1 MHRSVWCALHRV
13 RLIKPFIPLCLSH
26 LCSSLSWDVNHRMR
40 PTAGKRVKG
49 IADEFDDKNHLTSAL
64 HHSPFC
70 LNSARHSKGAR
81 MLFFCLFIFS
91 HLSAKGFEL
100 IVCPII
106 HLCLSCQ
113 RICQVISN
121 QALSRISTPISIP
134 PHLLTCDGA
143 RGGVETDYI
152 WQPKPF

>member
-1 MHRSVWCALHRV
+1 MCGVYSRV

-49 IADEFDDKNHLTSAL
+49 IADESRIKIIWPLLCIISHFAETLRSTARALT
-64 HHSPFC
+64 C
-70 LNSARHSKGAR
+70 I
-81 MLFFCLFIFS
+81 FFFLFIFS
-91 HLSAKGFEL
+91 HLSAKGFKL
-100 IVCPII
+100 IMCPII

-121 QALSRISTPISIP
+121 QALSRILTPISILP
-134 PHLLTCDGA
+134 RLLTCDGA